1 MEEQHLMGNLF
12 FLLAVHGTIAALCF
26 WIATR
31 PFRALLWAEFLSTL
45 FSIGLIWLFVAAG
58 HGPSGFQTLAIVSF
72 GVAVPVSVYG
82 VRQLLLMVGRQ
93 RGKAE

>member
-1 MEEQHLMGNLF
+1 MGSVI
-12 FLLAVHGTIAALCF
+12 FLLVVHGSIAALCF

-58 HGPSGFQTLAIVSF
+58 HGPSGSQTLAIGSF
-72 GVAVPVSVYG
+72 GVIVPGIVYG
-82 VRQLLLMVGRQ
+82 IRRLLLRF
-93 RGKAE
+93 R